1 MLVVITTPFWS
12 PRKYALMSDNWGG
25 GKGCRA
31 VRAACVQAKRQ
42 IGAKHASDTLKSD
55 IAGKSPPPLLL
66 LLLLT
71 VMPIT
76 GRGGK
81 REGGQGG
88 TVPPVKHAVEMRG
101 GDREEVSDSVEA
113 EQAEQWKWVIG

>member
-12 PRKYALMSDNWGG
+12 PRKYALMSDNWGN

-31 VRAACVQAKRQ
+31 VRAAGAQTRRQ

-66 LLLLT
+66 LLT
-71 VMPIT
+71 ATPHT
-76 GRGGK
+76 GRGGR
-81 REGGQGG
+81 REGGHGG
-88 TVPPVKHAVEMRG
+88 TLPPVKHAVEMG
-101 GDREEVSDSVEA
+101 GADREEVSDSVEA
-113 EQAEQWKWVIG
+113 EQAAQWKWVIG